1 MIRFFFRIVRERGL
15 RFFYDYF
22 VEALWFDFMHFTD
35 TAMRVSKKDQESTV
49 NSNHFNDGLLYVASF
64 TSVVNDTVEL
74 TITFCEKN
82 LIPLG
87 KFIDLGCG
95 KGKTLILVDKYFRNF
110 FPDGIVGIEY
120 DSDLVSIGQSN
131 LKKSKLS
138 KEVSLIHDSA
148 INVSNYISRS
158 VPLIYL
164 YNSFQGDT
172 LYKVLKQLSGCE
184 HLLIYVD
191 PVEANELIQRN
202 YVELNSNVGRYNAD
216 TWKLFHFKPNAK

>member
-1 MIRFFFRIVRERGL
+1 
-15 RFFYDYF
+15 
-22 VEALWFDFMHFTD
+22 MHFTD
-35 TAMRVSKKDQESTV
+35 TAMRVTKVDQESTV

-74 TITFCEKN
+74 AITFCKKES
-82 LIPLG
+82 IQLG

-95 KGKTLILVDKYFRNF
+95 KGKTLILVEKYFRNY

-131 LKKSKLS
+131 LNKSIIS
-138 KEVSLIHDSA
+138 HEVSLINDSA
-148 INVSNYISRS
+148 INVSNYISTS

-172 LYKVLKQLSGCE
+172 LYQVLKQLSGCE

-191 PVEANELIQRN
+191 PVEANDLIQRN

-216 TWKLFHFKPNAK
+216 TWKLFHFKPNEK